1 MTGWVHIGTPKIL
14 ILKGWFPTEFL
25 CLSANEQSI
34 EVKLTVDDLMA
45 LKEAFS
51 VPGKGYS
58 GLLSLNKEQFIEALS
73 IILNRGS
80 RQEYDELFDKID
92 VSAEGVVDWDKIAT
106 HFIVDCH
113 ERDERTSSTS
123 IPQWKELKT
132 LHSPHKDNIQ
142 KITRLNNFERYLSIS
157 KEGLVVMYG
166 LDMRPQKSNKI
177 STDLCK
183 QRDLW
188 VCDAVIMPNV
198 SKMAFL
204 LSSREILFSILSLKL
219 ELQTPIKL
227 VDLPSVPV
235 CADYW
240 YNSEN
245 HNEAFL
251 LWGDTDGYVNFIF
264 WRSAQTILFERPPNL
279 PQEKEE
285 ATIVVNYLTVLKSS
299 EVATIRRFKIHNDW
313 VRQVRYIPQLDCFIS
328 CATQW
333 NSALAISWLEKLA
346 PGPDGALEEFFIR
359 TLTHVSRFYIHQ
371 GINGF
376 DYHSDLS
383 LIATAGINYH
393 INLWNP
399 YVTSKPS
406 GLLRGHSAPVVAVQ
420 FQTKRQRLLSF
431 SKDNVLRVW
440 DTQLQVC
447 IQKLAGIYPK
457 SLDGKYVF
465 LVNNIHGCFG
475 DFIPVC
481 VYYKTYFHEER
492 GRLFIAYNATLG
504 VLQMKPEI
512 TDRVF
517 THNDPVVG
525 VVYNPVYNQVVTV
538 GQGGRMSYWLV
549 ESGQRVKNVSNCHG
563 NAEITCLSQDATYT
577 RLYTGSTSGTVKVW
591 DMNGSCLHTLVCPQN
606 SFLDIA
612 QVVILKRAVIVMG
625 GSKHFMIFKLTNFG
639 DHYVFPS
646 EWKSPPQHKDDVMAG
661 CPLPPHSLI
670 TGSYDG
676 ELIVWNTN
684 SELFSRR
691 MNQRCS
697 PNTETYSEKLFN
709 VSRVVLLA
717 ARTAIK
723 SGSSKG
729 ANIVSCGGSGYVRFW
744 NAYECILVGEFA
756 AHPKVSN
763 IVMAIDPSNVMLATA
778 DAEGNVKVWN
788 IATYCLVEGEEECM
802 YEPPLLSK
810 WTAHLDLIT
819 ELVFCVRPEKRTV
832 LATASSD
839 CSVCLWSIEGQR
851 LGIFGQA
858 ERWKLDICQRDQT
871 TGSAFSQETKSQFS
885 VERESEED
893 SKKSPYEPDD
903 FDPFSGL
910 PGKNF
915 NFGIKDLLGDGKIAS
930 ESDLIRIRNNLVI
943 WDKTCLG
950 EEYRKIRLEKPMRQQ
965 PRTLVEMPFLYAEK
979 LGLPNYGPYYSV
991 GIRPLMKQKDSQM
1004 PDFVVN
1010 PVKYFAN
1017 REDYTGISAL
1027 YSHSKLPLVEK
1038 YVYHQLNASSSIV
1051 PKKLFNEKDLFPK
1064 YLLEFD
1070 EHLHRVN
1077 QYVTRD
1083 RVLSRE
1089 HKLEKESVEG
1099 SSAWRWT
1106 TAKRNSLQKIP
1117 ENT

>member
-1 MTGWVHIGTPKIL
+1 MRSNRDGWH
-14 ILKGWFPTEFL
+14 EFL

-51 VPGKGYS
+51 VPGKGYND
-58 GLLSLNKEQFIEALS
+58 LLSLNKEQFIEALS

-80 RQEYDELFDKID
+80 RQEVSFLHLHKHQYDELFDKID

-177 STDLCK
+177 STDMCK

-204 LSSREILFSILSLKL
+204 LSSREILFAILSLKL

-251 LWGDTDGYVNFIF
+251 LWGDTDGYVNIIF

-299 EVATIRRFKIHNDW
+299 EVATIKRFKIHNDW

-346 PGPDGALEEFFIR
+346 PGPDGALEECFIR

-457 SLDGKYVF
+457 SLDDAVST
-465 LVNNIHGCFG
+465 LRTQI
-475 DFIPVC
+475 
-481 VYYKTYFHEER
+481 YYKTYFHEEK

-729 ANIVSCGGSGYVRFW
+729 ANVVSCGGSGYVRFW
-744 NAYECILVGEFA
+744 NAYECILIGEFA

-930 ESDLIRIRNNLVI
+930 ESDLIRIRNNLVV

-979 LGLPNYGPYYSV
+979 LGLPNYGPYY
-991 GIRPLMKQKDSQM
+991 Q
-1004 PDFVVN
+1004 
-1010 PVKYFAN
+1010 
-1017 REDYTGISAL
+1017 
-1027 YSHSKLPLVEK
+1027 
-1038 YVYHQLNASSSIV
+1038 QLFLAV
-1051 PKKLFNEKDLFPK
+1051 PKKLFTEKDLFPK

-1070 EHLHRVN
+1070 EQLHRIN

-1089 HKLEKESVEG
+1089 RKVEKESVEG

-1117 ENT
+1117 ENA

>member
-1 MTGWVHIGTPKIL
+1 MGTYWNSKDSH
-14 ILKGWFPTEFL
+14 TQ
-25 CLSANEQSI
+25 SANEQSI
-34 EVKLTVDDLMA
+34 EMKLTVDDLMA

-51 VPGKGYS
+51 VPGKGYN
-58 GLLSLNKEQFIEALS
+58 GLLALNKEQFIEALT

-92 VSAEGVVDWDKIAT
+92 VSAEGVVDWDKIAA

-113 ERDERTSSTS
+113 ERDERSNSIS

-166 LDMRPQKSNKI
+166 LDMHPQKSNKI

-188 VCDAVIMPNV
+188 VSDAVTMPNIN
-198 SKMAFL
+198 KMAFL
-204 LSSREILFSILSLKL
+204 LSSREIL
-219 ELQTPIKL
+219 
-227 VDLPSVPV
+227 
-235 CADYW
+235 
-240 YNSEN
+240 
-245 HNEAFL
+245 
-251 LWGDTDGYVNFIF
+251 
-264 WRSAQTILFERPPNL
+264 
-279 PQEKEE
+279 
-285 ATIVVNYLTVLKSS
+285 
-299 EVATIRRFKIHNDW
+299 
-313 VRQVRYIPQLDCFIS
+313 RYIPQLDCLIS

-333 NSALAISWLEKLA
+333 NSALAISWLERLA
-346 PGPDGALEEFFIR
+346 PGPDGTMEESFVR

-457 SLDGKYVF
+457 SLDDAVSA
-465 LVNNIHGCFG
+465 LRTQI
-475 DFIPVC
+475 
-481 VYYKTYFHEER
+481 YYKTYFHEEK

-512 TDRVF
+512 ADRIF

-525 VVYNPVYNQVVTV
+525 VVYNPIYNQIVTV

-549 ESGQRVKNVSNCHG
+549 ESGQRVKNLSQCHG

-577 RLYTGSTSGTVKVW
+577 RLYTGSTNGTVKVW
-591 DMNGSCLHTLVCPQN
+591 DMNGSCLHTLVCPHN
-606 SFLDIA
+606 TFLDVA

-625 GSKHFMIFKLTNFG
+625 GSKHFIIFRSTNFG

-697 PNTETYSEKLFN
+697 PNSETYSEMLYN
-709 VSRVVLLA
+709 ISRVVLLT
-717 ARTAIK
+717 ARTTIK

-729 ANIVSCGGSGYVRFW
+729 ANVVSCGGSGYVRFW

-756 AHPKVSN
+756 AHPKVSS
-763 IVMAIDPSNVMLATA
+763 IVMAVDPSNGMLATA
-778 DAEGNVKVWN
+778 DVEGNVKVWN
-788 IATYCLVEGEEECM
+788 IATYCLVEGEEKCM

-810 WTAHLDLIT
+810 WKAHLDLIT
-819 ELVFCVRPEKRTV
+819 DLVFCVRPEKRAV
-832 LATASSD
+832 LTTASSD
-839 CSVCLWSIEGQR
+839 CSVCLWSIDGQR

-858 ERWKLDICQRDQT
+858 ERWKLDLYQRDMT
-871 TGSAFSQETKSQFS
+871 TGSVFSQETKSQFS
-885 VERESEED
+885 VEKESEED
-893 SKKSPYEPDD
+893 SKKNFNEPDD
-903 FDPFSGL
+903 FDPFASL
-910 PGKNF
+910 PGRNF
-915 NFGIKDLLGDGKIAS
+915 NFGIKDVLGDGKITS
-930 ESDLIRIRNNLVI
+930 ESDLTRIRNNLTV

-965 PRTLVEMPFLYAEK
+965 PRILVEMPFLYADK
-979 LGLPNYGPYYSV
+979 LGRPNYGPYYSV
-991 GIRPLMKQKDSQM
+991 GIRPLMKQKGLQM
-1004 PDFVVN
+1004 PDFMIN

-1017 REDYTGISAL
+1017 REDYTGTSAL

-1038 YVYHQLNASSSIV
+1038 YVYNQLNANSSV
-1051 PKKLFNEKDLFPK
+1051 APKKIFTGKDLFPK

-1070 EHLHRVN
+1070 EQLHQVN

-1083 RVLSRE
+1083 RVSLSE
-1089 HKLEKESVEG
+1089 HKVEKESMEG
-1099 SSAWRWT
+1099 NSAWRWT
-1106 TAKRNSLQKIP
+1106 AAKRNSLQKIP
-1117 ENT
+1117 ENA

>member
-1 MTGWVHIGTPKIL
+1 M
-14 ILKGWFPTEFL
+14 
-25 CLSANEQSI
+25 
-34 EVKLTVDDLMA
+34 KLTVDDLMA

-51 VPGKGYS
+51 GYN
-58 GLLSLNKEQFIEALS
+58 GLLALNKEQFIEALT

-92 VSAEGVVDWDKIAT
+92 VSAEGVVDWDKIAA

-113 ERDERTSSTS
+113 ERDERSNS
-123 IPQWKELKT
+123 ISVPQWKELKT

-166 LDMRPQKSNKI
+166 LDMHPQKWNKI

-188 VCDAVIMPNV
+188 VSDAVTMPNIN
-198 SKMAFL
+198 KMAFL
-204 LSSREILFSILSLKL
+204 LSSREILFSTLNLKL
-219 ELQTPIKL
+219 ELQTTIKL

-251 LWGDTDGYVNFIF
+251 LWGDTDGYVNIIF
-264 WRSAQTILFERPPNL
+264 WRFAQTILFERPPNL
-279 PQEKEE
+279 PQDKEE
-285 ATIVVNYLTVLKSS
+285 STIVVHYLTVSKSS
-299 EVATIRRFKIHNDW
+299 EAAIIRRFKIHNDW
-313 VRQVRYIPQLDCFIS
+313 VRQVRYIPQLDCLIS

-333 NSALAISWLEKLA
+333 NSALAISWLERLA
-346 PGPDGALEEFFIR
+346 PGPDGTMEESFVR
-359 TLTHVSRFYIHQ
+359 TLTHVSRFCIHQ

-420 FQTKRQRLLSF
+420 FQTKRQQLLSF

-457 SLDGKYVF
+457 SLDDAVSA
-465 LVNNIHGCFG
+465 LRTQI
-475 DFIPVC
+475 
-481 VYYKTYFHEER
+481 YYKTYYHEEK
-492 GRLFIAYNATLG
+492 GRLFIAYNAVLG

-512 TDRVF
+512 TDRIF

-525 VVYNPVYNQVVTV
+525 VVYNPIYNQIVTV

-549 ESGQRVKNVSNCHG
+549 ESGQRVKNLSQCHG

-577 RLYTGSTSGTVKVW
+577 RLYTGSTNGTVKVW
-591 DMNGSCLHTLVCPQN
+591 DMNGSCLHTLVCPHN
-606 SFLDIA
+606 TFLDVA

-625 GSKHFMIFKLTNFG
+625 GSKHFIIFKSTNFC

-697 PNTETYSEKLFN
+697 PNSETYSEMLYN
-709 VSRVVLLA
+709 ISRVVLLT
-717 ARTAIK
+717 ARTTIK
-723 SGSSKG
+723 LGSSKG
-729 ANIVSCGGSGYVRFW
+729 ANVVSCGGSGYVRFW

-756 AHPKVSN
+756 AHPKVSS
-763 IVMAIDPSNVMLATA
+763 IVMAVDPSNGMLATA
-778 DAEGNVKVWN
+778 DVEGNVKVWN
-788 IATYCLVEGEEECM
+788 IATYCLVEGEEKCM

-810 WTAHLDLIT
+810 WKAHLDLIT
-819 ELVFCVRPEKRTV
+819 DLVFCVRPEKRAV
-832 LATASSD
+832 LTTASSD
-839 CSVCLWSIEGQR
+839 CSVCLWSIDGQR

-858 ERWKLDICQRDQT
+858 ERWKLDLYQRDMT
-871 TGSAFSQETKSQFS
+871 TGSVFSQETKSQFS
-885 VERESEED
+885 VEKESEED
-893 SKKSPYEPDD
+893 SKKNFNELDD
-903 FDPFSGL
+903 FDPFASL
-910 PGKNF
+910 PGSHF
-915 NFGIKDLLGDGKIAS
+915 NFRIKDVLGDGKITS
-930 ESDLIRIRNNLVI
+930 ESDLARIQNNLTV

-965 PRTLVEMPFLYAEK
+965 PRILVEMPFLYADK
-979 LGLPNYGPYYSV
+979 LGRPNYGPYYSV
-991 GIRPLMKQKDSQM
+991 GIRPLMKQKDLQM
-1004 PDFVVN
+1004 PDFMIN

-1017 REDYTGISAL
+1017 REDYTGTSAL

-1038 YVYHQLNASSSIV
+1038 YVYNQINANSSV
-1051 PKKLFNEKDLFPK
+1051 APKIFTEKDLFPK

-1070 EHLHRVN
+1070 EQLHQVN

-1083 RVLSRE
+1083 RVSLSE
-1089 HKLEKESVEG
+1089 HKVEKESMEG
-1099 SSAWRWT
+1099 NSAWRWT
-1106 TAKRNSLQKIP
+1106 AAKRNSLQKIP
-1117 ENT
+1117 ENA